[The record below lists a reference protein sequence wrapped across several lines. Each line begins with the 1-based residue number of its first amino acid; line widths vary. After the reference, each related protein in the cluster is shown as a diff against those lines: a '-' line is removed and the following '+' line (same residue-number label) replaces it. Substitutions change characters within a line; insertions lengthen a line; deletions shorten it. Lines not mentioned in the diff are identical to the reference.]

1 MPDDIP
7 LCPPYWPKLVWD
19 LHHRP
24 PIPGPGP
31 GPINYPPAMEDMMA
45 ALSIH
50 TLSYLMLEKSDA
62 ESIRSA
68 AEQSLARTAS
78 QLSALHERES

>member
-1 MPDDIP
+1 MSDDIP
-7 LCPPYWPKLVWD
+7 LCPPYWPRLVWD

-24 PIPGPGP
+24 PGHGP

-50 TLSYLMLEKSDA
+50 TLSYLMLEQSDA
-62 ESIRSA
+62 GQIRAA

-78 QLSALHERES
+78 QLSVLHEREE

>member
-1 MPDDIP
+1 
-7 LCPPYWPKLVWD
+7 
-19 LHHRP
+19 
-24 PIPGPGP
+24 
-31 GPINYPPAMEDMMA
+31 MEDMMA